1 MRARK
6 TPVRKH
12 VMCTQISCRRI
23 KIEFGHCDPAQIAY
37 YPNLVAWVDQAT
49 HHLFEAVGFA
59 VRDLQADRRLQVPVV
74 GLNVKFLSPAT
85 WGEEI
90 EIDTQIARWGSKS
103 FDVHHRIMNVTTGET
118 VAEATETR
126 VCIKL
131 DPNHPKHIQG
141 QVIPDDLRAA
151 FNPCDSVAAKG

>member
-1 MRARK
+1 MRAQTSR
-6 TPVRKH
+6 
-12 VMCTQISCRRI
+12 RRI

-37 YPNLVAWVDQAT
+37 YPNFVAWVDQAT
-49 HHLFEAVGFA
+49 HQLFEAVGFP
-59 VRDLQADRRLQVPVV
+59 VRDLQADQRFQVPVV

-103 FDVHHRIMNVTTGET
+103 FDVHHRITNVTTGEA

-126 VCIKL
+126 VCVKL
-131 DPNHPKHIQG
+131 DPNRPKYIQG

-151 FNPCDSVAAKG
+151 FNPSDGVAAKG